1 MDQNWVLT
9 FDVTLVKKAFQE
21 KFNESKL
28 QLFVKKWNSA
38 LQLHNNYVE

>member
-9 FDVTLVKKAFQE
+9 FEVTLVTKAFQE

-28 QLFVKKWNSA
+28 QLSVKKWNFA
-38 LQLHNNYVE
+38 P